1 MAHKFECF
9 QSGCSFMV
17 RADTRDEIRRLVKI
31 HAEEEHDLSLEDE
44 AIEEQI
50 EPA

>member
-17 RADTRDEIRRLVKI
+17 RADSEDEIVRLVKI
-31 HAEEEHDLSLEDE
+31 HAEEEHDLE
-44 AIEEQI
+44 IERDAVREEI
-50 EPA
+50 ETA